1 MPDDVLLGPR
11 ARRLL
16 LSRLYVSPD
25 REFYLRELVRLTGL
39 APRTV
44 QLELDRLVAAEL
56 VLERRSGNRRY
67 LRANIRYPLFRP
79 VYDIVART
87 DGLAA
92 LLARALGTEGIAFA
106 FVFGSMATGVATSG
120 SDVDLLVVGSA
131 GLREVVRRLS
141 KIQEQVGREINP
153 VVWTRAEFE
162 RRRGAKDAFLSRV
175 MAGPRLP
182 VVGEVDG
189 ARGVTQGQVALMRLR
204 AAAQAAG
211 TDRLPAAEV
220 AAQVRGRRGGG
231 TLPARQ

>member
-1 MPDDVLLGPR
+1 MPDAVLLGPR

-16 LSRLYVSPD
+16 LSHIYMAPD

-44 QLELDRLVAAEL
+44 QVELDRLVASEL

-67 LRANIRYPLFRP
+67 LRANVRYPLFRP

-92 LLARALGTEGIAFA
+92 VLARALGAEGIAFA
-106 FVFGSMATGVATSG
+106 LVFGSMASGTATTG
-120 SDVDLLVVGSA
+120 SDVDLLVVGSV

-141 KIQEQVGREINP
+141 RVQEAVGREINP

-162 RRRGAKDAFLSRV
+162 RRRSARDAFLSRV

-182 VVGEVDG
+182 VVGEADG
-189 ARGVTQGQVALMRLR
+189 
-204 AAAQAAG
+204 
-211 TDRLPAAEV
+211 D
-220 AAQVRGRRGGG
+220 
-231 TLPARQ
+231 

>member
-1 MPDDVLLGPR
+1 MSDGVLLGPR

-16 LSRLYVSPD
+16 LARIYVAPD

-44 QLELDRLVAAEL
+44 QLELNRLVAAEL

-67 LRANIRYPLFRP
+67 LRANVRYPLFRP

-92 LLARALGTEGIAFA
+92 VLAGALGTEGIAFA
-106 FVFGSMATGVATSG
+106 FVFGSMASGLVTAG

-131 GLREVVRRLS
+131 GLREVVRRLAPV
-141 KIQEQVGREINP
+141 QETLGREINP

-162 RRRGAKDAFLSRV
+162 RRRAAKDAFLLRV
-175 MAGPRLP
+175 RAGPRLP
-182 VVGEVDG
+182 VVGDCDG
-189 ARGVTQGQVALMRLR
+189 DQGA
-204 AAAQAAG
+204 
-211 TDRLPAAEV
+211 T
-220 AAQVRGRRGGG
+220 QVRRRRRGG
-231 TLPARQ
+231 TFPARH

>member
-1 MPDDVLLGPR
+1 MSDDILLGPR

-44 QLELDRLVAAEL
+44 QMELDRLVASEL
-56 VLERRSGNRRY
+56 VSERRSGNRRY
-67 LRANIRYPLFRP
+67 LRANVRYPLFRP
-79 VYDIVART
+79 VYDIVAGT

-92 LLARALGTEGIAFA
+92 VLAQALGSEGVEFA
-106 FVFGSMATGVATSG
+106 FVFGSMATGEATSG
-120 SDVDLLVVGSA
+120 SDVDVLVVGSA

-162 RRRGAKDAFLSRV
+162 RRRSAKDAFLSRV
-175 MAGPRLP
+175 LAGPRMP
-182 VVGEVDG
+182 VVGDCDG
-189 ARGVTQGQVALMRLR
+189 DQGATPGQVGLMRLR
-204 AAAQAAG
+204 AAGRQAG
-211 TDRLPAAEV
+211 TDRLSAA
-220 AAQVRGRRGGG
+220 ALATQVRRSRGGG
-231 TLPARQ
+231 TFPARS

>member
-1 MPDDVLLGPR
+1 MSDDLLLGPR

-16 LSRLYVSPD
+16 LARIYVAPD

-44 QLELDRLVAAEL
+44 QVELDRLVAAEL
-56 VLERRSGNRRY
+56 VTERRSGNRRY
-67 LRANIRYPLFRP
+67 LRANIRHPLFRP

-92 LLARALGTEGIAFA
+92 VLARALGTEGIAFA
-106 FVFGSMATGVATSG
+106 LVFGSLASGVATTG

-141 KIQEQVGREINP
+141 KVQETVGREINP

-162 RRRGAKDAFLSRV
+162 RRRSAADAVLARV
-175 MAGPRLP
+175 MAGPRMA
-182 VVGEVDG
+182 VVGGADG
-189 ARGVTQGQVALMRLR
+189 Y
-204 AAAQAAG
+204 
-211 TDRLPAAEV
+211 
-220 AAQVRGRRGGG
+220 
-231 TLPARQ
+231 

>member
-1 MPDDVLLGPR
+1 MSDDVLLGPR

-16 LSRLYVSPD
+16 LARLYMAPD

-44 QLELDRLVAAEL
+44 QLELDRLVAAGL

-67 LRANIRYPLFRP
+67 LRANDRYPLFRP

-92 LLARALGTEGIAFA
+92 VLAGALGTEGIAFA
-106 FVFGSMATGVATSG
+106 FVFGSMASGLATAG

-131 GLREVVRRLS
+131 GLREVARRLAPV
-141 KIQEQVGREINP
+141 QETVGREINP

-162 RRRGAKDAFLSRV
+162 RRRAAKDAFLLRV

-182 VVGEVDG
+182 VVGDATGTKVRRRCGG
-189 ARGVTQGQVALMRLR
+189 AGAVVHFRPGSN
-204 AAAQAAG
+204 G
-211 TDRLPAAEV
+211 T
-220 AAQVRGRRGGG
+220 
-231 TLPARQ
+231 